1 MEKTKYDRIKETV
14 NLLKGLLNN
23 GISDTNDAYSQTK
36 AHLDEWIKTGEA
48 AEHVIE
54 MRTYKRTAYLTL
66 PRTADKAAEMVLKA
80 QKTRDSL

>member
-54 MRTYKRTAYLTL
+54 MRTYRRTAYLTL

>member
-1 MEKTKYDRIKETV
+1 MEKTKYDRVKETV

-80 QKTRDSL
+80 QKPQGSS